1 MKTIRS
7 IALWVR
13 ETLNHPAKVFIFC
26 LLFFVLTLSLNG
38 VPLRLWGLHRDLDRY
53 ESEIH
58 KNKKDIKALEVK
70 LAQAQEP
77 AFIERQARDRLDLA
91 SENDLIFVF
100 PTQ

>member
-38 VPLRLWGLHRDLDRY
+38 VPLRLWGLHRDLDRLDA
-53 ESEIH
+53 EIK
-58 KNKKDIKALEVK
+58 KNKSDIKGLEVK

-91 SENDLIFVF
+91 GENDLIFVF